1 MTVPKQV
8 AALITARRL
17 ETVPADIATARQRL
31 ERAREKLATATKIA
45 SLDVEVAYVTAYDA
59 ARIAVTA
66 HMLAAGY
73 RVRATTGAHEAVGI
87 YAEASISTPSA
98 REFQRMRRRRNKAEY
113 DDIVIG

>member
-31 ERAREKLATATKIA
+31 ECAREKLATIA

-98 REFQRMRRRRNKAEY
+98 REFKRMRRRRNKAEY